1 MKKLLPILFALCL
14 LFSLASCNSK
24 TAEPVTVELDT
35 SHDCPEEQLAEIVP
49 VVASAADSAETDAG
63 DNTVTEAEPMP
74 EETAAPAAPAP
85 TAATAPVVPSTPA
98 PEVPAT
104 PAPATPTHTHEWS
117 AIKGLVH
124 HDAVT
129 EQFKVVDQPATE
141 GHFEGGSYDVMV
153 CRCGAEFT
161 SGADWEAHSM
171 ASGEGHGGWTASVR
185 SNQVWIDGQP
195 EVSHTE
201 TRVISDAWDEEVIT
215 GYVCGSCGATK

>member
-35 SHDCPEEQLAEIVP
+35 SHDRPEEQLAEIVP

-85 TAATAPVVPSTPA
+85 TEAPA
-98 PEVPAT
+98 PDV
-104 PAPATPTHTHEWS
+104 PATPTHTHEWS